1 MKAETLLREGKLDE
15 AVDALVAYL
24 RDNPEDAKGRTF
36 LFELLCFRGEYERAR
51 KHLALLAQGK
61 KDNAIGALL
70 YEGALQAEEL
80 RQKMFETEE
89 YPAALPEGSDQLSGK
104 LNGKPF
110 TSLSDSDPR
119 LGARLEI
126 FAAGDYMWL
135 PLQHVASI
143 HMDAPKKLRDLLW
156 CPAFVKT
163 GPGFQER
170 DLGEILFPVLCPQ
183 TARHTDELV
192 RLGRVT
198 EWCADEKGNEYPYGL
213 KMLVVDGE
221 EVPLLEMRSLE
232 IAQAEKAAE

>member
-51 KHLALLAQGK
+51 KHLTLLAQGK

-70 YEGALQAEEL
+70 YEGALQAEEM
-80 RQKMFETEE
+80 RQRMFETEE
-89 YPAALPEGSDQLSGK
+89 YPAALPDGSDRISGSW
-104 LNGKPF
+104 NGEPF
-110 TSLSDSDPR
+110 ATLSDSDPR

-135 PLQHVASI
+135 PLEHVAQI
-143 HMDAPKKLRDLLW
+143 EMEAPKRLRDLLW
-156 CPAFVKT
+156 CPALVKT
-163 GPGFQER
+163 GPGFQDR
-170 DLGEILFPVLCPQ
+170 DLGEILIPVLCPL
-183 TARHTDELV
+183 TARHSDDLV

-198 EWCADEKGNEYPYGL
+198 EWCADEQGREHPYGL
-213 KMLVVDGE
+213 KMLLVDGE
-221 EVPLLEMRSLE
+221 EVPLLEMRKLE
-232 IAQAEKAAE
+232 IAQPRTAVQ